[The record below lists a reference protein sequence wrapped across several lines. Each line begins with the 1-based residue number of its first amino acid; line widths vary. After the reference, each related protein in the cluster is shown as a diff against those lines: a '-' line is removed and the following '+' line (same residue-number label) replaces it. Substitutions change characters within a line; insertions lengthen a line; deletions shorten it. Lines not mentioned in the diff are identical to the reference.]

1 MYNSD
6 NSDNSNKD
14 VNVYLDN
21 NATTPLAPEVLEAM
35 LPLFGEDFGNPSS
48 IHRLGRRAKDALSR
62 SRRAVAELIGA
73 GADEIVFTAG
83 GTEADNL
90 AIVGTTTAAKTGER
104 RHLVASNIEH
114 HAVFQVLRHLEQNGW
129 EVTIVDVN
137 DRGRLAPERLVKA
150 LRPDTL
156 LVSIMYANNET
167 GVLQPIRELASA
179 AYDVGAWFHTDAVQA
194 CGKIPVDVGTLG
206 VDLLSLSAHKF
217 YGPNGVGALYVRDG
231 VVCDAMFLGGGQE
244 RARRAGTENLP
255 GIVGLAEACRQVQIR
270 LESESKKLT
279 QLRDELQSNVLER
292 IHGTQV
298 NGLGAERTPNTVNF
312 RFESVDGRALV
323 IALDAAGFAVSTGTA
338 CDTGGTGSH
347 VLTGMGLDAEAVR
360 GSVRVSLGRYTQERD
375 IGAFS
380 EALANAVETV
390 RAKSNF
396 AKAR

>member
-1 MYNSD
+1 MHNSD

-35 LPLFGEDFGNPSS
+35 LPFLREDFGNPSS

-73 GADEIVFTAG
+73 GPDEIVFTAG

-90 AIVGTTTAAKTGER
+90 AIFGTATAVETGDR
-104 RHLVASNIEH
+104 KHLVASNIEH
-114 HAVFQVLRHLEQNGW
+114 HAVFQVLRHLEQLGW
-129 EVTIVDVN
+129 EVTLVDVN
-137 DRGRLAPERLVKA
+137 ERGRLTPERLVKA

-179 AYDVGAWFHTDAVQA
+179 AHEVGALFHTDAVQA

-231 VVCDAMFLGGGQE
+231 VACEAMFLGGGQE

-279 QLRDELQSNVLER
+279 RLRDELQSSVVER
-292 IHGTQV
+292 IPGSQV
-298 NGLGAERTPNTVNF
+298 NGSGVERTPNTVNF
-312 RFESVDGRALV
+312 RFEGIDGHDLV
-323 IALDAAGFAVSTGTA
+323 MALDAAGFAVSTGAA

-347 VLTGMGLDAEAVR
+347 VLTGMGLNPEAVR
-360 GSVRVSLGRYTQERD
+360 GSVRVSLGRYTLERD
-375 IGAFS
+375 IGVFS

>member
-1 MYNSD
+1 MHNSD
-6 NSDNSNKD
+6 NSDKG

-35 LPLFGEDFGNPSS
+35 LPFLREDFGNPSS

-73 GADEIVFTAG
+73 GPDEIVFTAG

-90 AIVGTTTAAKTGER
+90 AIFGTATAVKTGDR
-104 RHLVASNIEH
+104 KHLVASNIEH
-114 HAVFQVLRHLEQNGW
+114 HAVFQVLRHLEQHGW
-129 EVTIVDVN
+129 EVTLVDVN
-137 DRGRLAPERLVKA
+137 DRGRLTPERLVKA

-179 AYDVGAWFHTDAVQA
+179 AHEVGALFHTDAVQA

-231 VVCDAMFLGGGQE
+231 VACEAMFLGGGQE
-244 RARRAGTENLP
+244 KARRAGTENLP

-279 QLRDELQSNVLER
+279 RLRDELQSNVVER
-292 IHGTQV
+292 IPGSQV
-298 NGLGAERTPNTVNF
+298 NGSGVERTPNTVNF
-312 RFESVDGRALV
+312 RFEGIDGHDLV
-323 IALDAAGFAVSTGTA
+323 LALDAAGFAVSTGAA

-347 VLTGMGLDAEAVR
+347 VLTGMGLNPEAVR
-360 GSVRVSLGRYTQERD
+360 GSVRVSLGRYTLED
-375 IGAFS
+375 MGVFS

>member
-1 MYNSD
+1 M
-6 NSDNSNKD
+6 
-14 VNVYLDN
+14 
-21 NATTPLAPEVLEAM
+21 
-35 LPLFGEDFGNPSS
+35 
-48 IHRLGRRAKDALSR
+48 
-62 SRRAVAELIGA
+62 
-73 GADEIVFTAG
+73 
-83 GTEADNL
+83 
-90 AIVGTTTAAKTGER
+90 
-104 RHLVASNIEH
+104 
-114 HAVFQVLRHLEQNGW
+114 FQVLRHLEQHGW
-129 EVTIVDVN
+129 EVTLVDVN
-137 DRGRLAPERLVKA
+137 DRGRLTPERLVKA

-179 AYDVGAWFHTDAVQA
+179 AHEVGALFHTDAVQA

-231 VVCDAMFLGGGQE
+231 VACEAMFLGGGQE
-244 RARRAGTENLP
+244 KARRAGTENLP

-279 QLRDELQSNVLER
+279 RLRDELQSNVVER
-292 IHGTQV
+292 IPGSQV
-298 NGLGAERTPNTVNF
+298 NGSGVERTPNTVNF
-312 RFESVDGRALV
+312 RFEGIDGHDLV
-323 IALDAAGFAVSTGTA
+323 LALDAAGFAVSTGAA

-347 VLTGMGLDAEAVR
+347 VLTGMGLNPEAVR
-360 GSVRVSLGRYTQERD
+360 GSVRVSLGRYTLERD
-375 IGAFS
+375 MGVFS

>member
-6 NSDNSNKD
+6 IDD
-14 VNVYLDN
+14 IVYLDN

-35 LPLFGEDFGNPSS
+35 LPFLRDDFGNPSS

-73 GADEIVFTAG
+73 GPDEIVFTAG

-90 AIVGTTTAAKTGER
+90 AILGTAGAAKTGER

-114 HAVFQVLRHLEQNGW
+114 HAVFQMLGHLEQHGW

-137 DRGRLAPERLVKA
+137 ERGRLAPERLFKA

-179 AYDVGAWFHTDAVQA
+179 AHDVGALFHTDAVQA

-231 VVCDAMFLGGGQE
+231 VACEAMFLGGGQE

-270 LESESKKLT
+270 LESESKKLAR
-279 QLRDELQSNVLER
+279 LRDELQSNVVER
-292 IHGTQV
+292 IPGSQV
-298 NGLGAERTPNTVNF
+298 NGSGVERTPNTVNF
-312 RFESVDGRALV
+312 RFESVDGHDLV
-323 IALDAAGFAVSTGTA
+323 MALDAAGFAVSTGAA

-347 VLTGMGLDAEAVR
+347 VLAGMGLNPEAVR
-360 GSVRVSLGRYTQERD
+360 GSVRVSLGRYTLERD
-375 IGAFS
+375 IGVFS

-396 AKAR
+396 TKAR

>member
-6 NSDNSNKD
+6 IDD
-14 VNVYLDN
+14 IVYLDN

-35 LPLFGEDFGNPSS
+35 LPFLRDDFGNPSS

-73 GADEIVFTAG
+73 GTDEIVFTAG

-90 AIVGTTTAAKTGER
+90 AIFGTATAAKTGDR
-104 RHLVASNIEH
+104 KHLVASNIEH
-114 HAVFQVLRHLEQNGW
+114 HAVFQVLRHLEQHGW

-137 DRGRLAPERLVKA
+137 ERGRLAPERLVDA

-167 GVLQPIRELASA
+167 GVVQPIRELASA
-179 AYDVGAWFHTDAVQA
+179 AHDVGALFHTDAVQA
-194 CGKIPVDVGTLG
+194 CGKIPVDVSMLG

-231 VVCDAMFLGGGQE
+231 VPCKAMFLGGGQE

-255 GIVGLAEACRQVQIR
+255 GIVGLAEACRQVQMR

-279 QLRDELQSNVLER
+279 RLRDALQFNVVER
-292 IHGTQV
+292 IPGSQV
-298 NGLGAERTPNTVNF
+298 NGTGVERTPNTVNF
-312 RFESVDGRALV
+312 RFESVDGRDLV
-323 IALDAAGFAVSTGTA
+323 MVLDAAGFAVSTGAA

-347 VLTGMGLDAEAVR
+347 VLTGMGLNPEAVR
-360 GSVRVSLGRYTQERD
+360 GSVRVSLGRYTLERD
-375 IGAFS
+375 IGVFS

>member
-1 MYNSD
+1 MHNSD
-6 NSDNSNKD
+6 NSDKG

-35 LPLFGEDFGNPSS
+35 LPFLREDFGNPSS

-73 GADEIVFTAG
+73 GPDEIVFTAG

-90 AIVGTTTAAKTGER
+90 AIFGTATAVKTGDR
-104 RHLVASNIEH
+104 KHLVASNIEH
-114 HAVFQVLRHLEQNGW
+114 HAVFQVLRHLEQHGW
-129 EVTIVDVN
+129 EVTLVDVN
-137 DRGRLAPERLVKA
+137 DRGRLTPERLVKA

-179 AYDVGAWFHTDAVQA
+179 AHEVGALFHTDAVQA

-231 VVCDAMFLGGGQE
+231 VACEAMFLGGGQE
-244 RARRAGTENLP
+244 KARRAGTENLP

-279 QLRDELQSNVLER
+279 RLRDELQSNVVER
-292 IHGTQV
+292 IPGSQV
-298 NGLGAERTPNTVNF
+298 NGSGVERTPNTVNF
-312 RFESVDGRALV
+312 RFEGIDGHDLV
-323 IALDAAGFAVSTGTA
+323 LALDAAGFAVSTGAA

-347 VLTGMGLDAEAVR
+347 VLTGMGLNPEAVR
-360 GSVRVSLGRYTQERD
+360 GSVRVSLGRYTLERD
-375 IGAFS
+375 MGVFS

-390 RAKSNF
+390 CAKSNF

>member
-1 MYNSD
+1 MHNSD
-6 NSDNSNKD
+6 NSDKG

-35 LPLFGEDFGNPSS
+35 LPFLREDFGNPSS

-73 GADEIVFTAG
+73 GPDEIVFTAG

-90 AIVGTTTAAKTGER
+90 AIFGTATAVKTGDR
-104 RHLVASNIEH
+104 KHLVASNIEH
-114 HAVFQVLRHLEQNGW
+114 HAVFQVLRHLEQHGW
-129 EVTIVDVN
+129 EVTLVDVN
-137 DRGRLAPERLVKA
+137 DRGRLTPERLVKA

-179 AYDVGAWFHTDAVQA
+179 AHEVGALFHTDAVQA

-231 VVCDAMFLGGGQE
+231 VACEAMFLGGGQE
-244 RARRAGTENLP
+244 KARRAGTENLP

-279 QLRDELQSNVLER
+279 RLRDELQSNVVER
-292 IHGTQV
+292 IPGSQV
-298 NGLGAERTPNTVNF
+298 NGSGVERTPNTVNF
-312 RFESVDGRALV
+312 RFEGIDGHDLV
-323 IALDAAGFAVSTGTA
+323 LALDAAGFAVSTGAA

-347 VLTGMGLDAEAVR
+347 VLTGMGLNPEAVR
-360 GSVRVSLGRYTQERD
+360 GSVRVSLGRYTLERD
-375 IGAFS
+375 MGVFS